1 MKIDE
6 NKEWTES
13 GLKTETEY
21 VLSQKEWD
29 ELQSRIKKL
38 EAHIRVLLDNDPDD
52 PVVGLTE
59 NGGCPVID
67 LWRHVAKDL
76 LKGADND
83 G

>member
-29 ELQSRIKKL
+29 ELQSRIKELEWKNVRLKL
-38 EAHIRVLLDNDPDD
+38 ALKSIIRATDEYSAHTFVRMVAHEVL
-52 PVVGLTE
+52 GATE
-59 NGGCPVID
+59 DV
-67 LWRHVAKDL
+67 
-76 LKGADND
+76 
-83 G
+83 

>member
-29 ELQSRIKKL
+29 ELQARSKEL
-38 EAHIRVLLDNDPDD
+38 EAFTKLVIEELDAAALTRAVTVCPPPFHRVCL
-52 PVVGLTE
+52 
-59 NGGCPVID
+59 
-67 LWRHVAKDL
+67 RS
-76 LKGADND
+76 
-83 G
+83 